1 MYRIISIVVS
11 LVLLTTASYT
21 QNRTDTQVPGS
32 SLNTRSESTT
42 RALYTGRFDTQR
54 DSVALTR
61 VGNWP
66 FGKAIGVAVD
76 TARDIVY
83 LGSGG
88 AVLVLDVSNLSNPQL
103 ISDDINSLGLVL
115 DLSYNHATQNLYIAA
130 NYEDFQIW
138 DVQNPAAPQKL
149 SQYGV
154 PNPYASPPT
163 GNVDFKDQYAILE
176 NSYLGIASVDV
187 SDPANPVV
195 VGGSAATGNP
205 TNEIHIAA
213 DGRLHAVGGNYYAIL
228 YINANGSLS
237 GGAVYD
243 LYTNDVF
250 ATTTLSFVRSNQ
262 YLYIFDVTSPL
273 VDLLSVTS
281 VGYFS
286 DIYVQGNY
294 AYIANSNQLQIWD
307 VSSPQS
313 PFLAGSITLPG
324 YPERLEVIGQYAYV
338 ADGFAGLR
346 IIDIGNPTQPF
357 EVGYYETFGA
367 TVDMVR
373 DGDYA
378 YLAELD
384 DGMLVLDLTELSDP
398 TLIGQ
403 YDTPGNA
410 TDVKVAGD
418 YAYVADGDSGFRIA
432 DISDPTAPSE
442 VGFLETPYYAWRVT
456 VSDSHAYLVDN
467 VLNQPDWIRVIDI
480 ANPANP
486 TEVGSILMQSEIGE
500 LDVSGNYLNLAADDL
515 GMRVLD
521 VSNPSSPTEVGW
533 FIAPDV
539 YDVAVQ
545 GNYAYL
551 ASADYDGGLLILDIS
566 TPTTPS
572 LAGAYNPYGYLHP
585 FDVAVEGGWA
595 CLGVPTSDKILLLYV
610 ADPELPRELGSFTPS
625 GDISNLH
632 ALDSLIYLSDGAA
645 GLTILENELFYSPGG
660 GISWQPQTS
669 GTSEDLWA
677 VHFND
682 VSTGWAAGS
691 EGTIINT
698 DDGGETWLPQYSGTL
713 EEFFDIFFINNNR
726 GWAVGREGTLITTTD
741 GGDNWQPQTS
751 GTNAVLRS
759 IHFADSV
766 TGWTAGENGT
776 ILYTTD
782 GGNNWQP
789 QISGTN
795 EYLLD
800 IYFADYSHGWVAVS
814 DYGIILKTTNGGS
827 NWQTINIATQTRF
840 YAVDFLDETTGWASG
855 TDGAVFKSTD
865 GGDTWVEQTNNPAPY
880 AALTSVF
887 FISANT
893 GWSVGYDG
901 EIIST
906 VDGGDNWLPEIS
918 GVQDYLTCVYFVD
931 QYNGWVSGKNGT
943 ILKAIT
949 IGLKEYDTQVTMD
962 ETGGNILYNAFPN
975 PFGGNTTIKYSLA
988 NTAEVSL
995 TIYNILGEEINTLV
1009 KGIQTSGVKSITWDG
1024 LDNRGNRV
1032 SSGVY
1037 FCSLETDNSVQTRK
1051 VVFMR

>member
-1 MYRIISIVVS
+1 MYTRTFVILVV
-11 LVLLTTASYT
+11 VLMATASYSQEKMQT
-21 QNRTDTQVPGS
+21 QMLES
-32 SLNTRSESTT
+32 SVTIDNEMIVRSPHIGT
-42 RALYTGRFDTQR
+42 FNTQR
-54 DSVALTR
+54 DSAVLTR

-76 TARDIVY
+76 TMRDLVY

-88 AVLVLDVSNLSNPQL
+88 AVLILDVSNLSSPQL
-103 ISDDINSLGLVL
+103 VSDEINSLGLVL
-115 DLSYNHATQNLYIAA
+115 DLSYNYTTQNLYIAA

-138 DVQNPAAPQKL
+138 DVQTPAAPQKL
-149 SQYGV
+149 SQYV
-154 PNPYASPPT
+154 PPNPYSLPPT

-187 SDPANPVV
+187 SDPTNPFV

-205 TNEIHIAA
+205 TNEIHVAA

-237 GGAVYD
+237 GGAVFEE
-243 LYTNDVF
+243 YTNDVF
-250 ATTTLSFVRSNQ
+250 ATPTLSFVRSNQ
-262 YLYIFDVTSPL
+262 YLLIFDVTSPL
-273 VDLLSVTS
+273 VDLLSVTN

-294 AYIANSNQLQIWD
+294 AYIAVSNQLQIWD
-307 VSSPQS
+307 VSSPQN
-313 PFLAGSITLPG
+313 PFMAGSVTLAGYT
-324 YPERLEVIGQYAYV
+324 EKLEVIGQYAYI

-346 IIDIGNPTQPF
+346 IIDVSNPNQPF

-373 DGDYA
+373 NGDYA

-384 DGMLVLDLTELSDP
+384 DGMLILDLTDISDP
-398 TLIGQ
+398 TLVGQ
-403 YDTPGNA
+403 YNTPGYLS
-410 TDVKVAGD
+410 DLKVLGD

-432 DISDPTAPSE
+432 DISDPTAPFE
-442 VGFLETPYYAWRVT
+442 VGFMETPYYAWRVA
-456 VSDSHAYLVDN
+456 VSDSYAYLVDN
-467 VLNQPDWIRVIDI
+467 VINQPDWIRVIDI
-480 ANPANP
+480 SNPANP
-486 TEVGSILMQSEIGE
+486 TEVGSILMQSDIDE
-500 LDVSGNYLNLAADDL
+500 LDISGNYLYLAADDL

-521 VSNPSSPTEVGW
+521 VSNPGSPIEVGW

-539 YDVAVQ
+539 YDVILQ
-545 GNYAYL
+545 GDYAYL

-566 TPTTPS
+566 TPTAP
-572 LAGAYNPYGYLHP
+572 LFVGAYNPYGWLHP

-595 CLGVPTSDKILLLYV
+595 YIGVPTSDEILLLYV
-610 ADPELPRELGSFTPS
+610 ADPELPRALGSFTPS
-625 GDISNLH
+625 GDISDLY
-632 ALDSLIYLSDGAA
+632 ALDSLVYLSDGVA

-677 VHFND
+677 VHFSD
-682 VSTGWAAGS
+682 ASTGWAAGS
-691 EGTIINT
+691 EGTVIKT

-713 EEFFDIFFINNNR
+713 EELFDIFFIDNNR
-726 GWAVGREGTLITTTD
+726 GWAVGREGTLITTAD

-766 TGWTAGENGT
+766 TGWTAGEDGT

-782 GGNNWQP
+782 GGNNWSSQV
-789 QISGTN
+789 SGTG

-800 IYFADYSHGWVAVS
+800 IFFVDYLHGWVAVS
-814 DYGIILKTTNGGS
+814 DYGQILKTTNGGS

-840 YAVDFLDETTGWASG
+840 YAVHFLDETTGWASG
-855 TDGAVFKSTD
+855 TEGAVHKTTD

-887 FISANT
+887 FISANS

-906 VDGGDNWLPEIS
+906 VDGGDTWQPEIS

-949 IGLKEYDTQVTMD
+949 LGLQEDDTQVTID
-962 ETGGNILYNAFPN
+962 QTGGHILHNAFPN
-975 PFGGNTTIKYSLA
+975 PFGTNTMIIYSLGKKA
-988 NTAEVSL
+988 NVSL

-1009 KGIQTSGVKSITWDG
+1009 KGIQTPGVKSITWDG
-1024 LDNRGNRV
+1024 SDNCGNKI

-1037 FCSLETDNSVQTRK
+1037 FCSLQTGNSIQTKK
-1051 VVFMR
+1051 VIFMR